1 MARAAGL
8 LVYRVAN
15 QQFEYLLLKASYPPY
30 HWTPPK
36 GSFSSNLRSILPFT
50 CSGHVDPG
58 ENEWQAAQ
66 REAREEANIQ
76 PADLDVHKDFEH
88 KMEYDTPNEGRKT
101 VTYWL
106 AELKT
111 KDITLSHEHTHWEWQ
126 PLEPAVKLSKF
137 PEMEKMLREAEEY
150 LQKKKSA

>member
-36 GSFSSNLRSILPFT
+36 G
-50 CSGHVDPG
+50 HVDPG
-58 ENEWQAAQ
+58 ENEWQAAV
-66 REAREEANIQ
+66 REAREEANIE
-76 PADLDVHKDFEH
+76 PADVDVHKDFEH
-88 KMEYDTPNEGRKT
+88 KMEYDTPKEGRKT

-126 PLEPAVKLSKF
+126 PLETAVKLAKF

-150 LQKKKSA
+150 LQKKKST